1 MTERKFPEGI
11 RIFPPNDKAP
21 SFVKGTVIIT
31 LEDLTKFWNENK
43 DLISEYKGKG
53 QLRLQLAERKDGKG
67 LNLTVD
73 TYKREASGEPDLPF

>member
-31 LEDLTKFWNENK
+31 LNELVKFCKDNPDLLT
-43 DLISEYKGKG
+43 EYKGEK
-53 QLRLQLAERKDGKG
+53 QLKLQLVERKDGKG

-73 TYKREASGEPDLPF
+73 TYKPKDDLPF